1 MSAPRSICS
10 CLASTLA
17 DFHQPYQGCWPPQD
31 LRILLRL
38 HPPSSQSSVNIKFQ
52 SNRKRRQKSNLIELV
67 KYWCF
72 DTHSTITCLANWT
85 CDVSDSFLSVLNA
98 GFLCSTLP
106 YTLYSCLV
114 IRLSCDLP
122 RRSKSCQPSTWR
134 NPDANC
140 YSAVLRLCAAI
151 SSSRTALLCRSV
163 THWEYNS
170 NWADLRYGGEVQ
182 IVAQKRLFGLVWPD
196 TFHCGSQCWWVGGSR
211 SRKRAREKGSKIR
224 PSLTVGDSVSVLIQS
239 VMLAPLMTQISK
251 GRPRR
256 CSFSDATWLASS
268 PASLTSAS
276 NCHLDAQRRLLSLS
290 AYTVLKY
297 EKLH

>member
-1 MSAPRSICS
+1 MIRTELDTVKKKKTYQCSYWTWNIRGQTLRVLTLPRQFTCARWCDPLGLITSVGLLPVSAPRSICS

-72 DTHSTITCLANWT
+72 DTHSTITYLANWT

-114 IRLSCDLP
+114 IRLSCYLP

-211 SRKRAREKGSKIR
+211 SRKRAREKG
-224 PSLTVGDSVSVLIQS
+224 
-239 VMLAPLMTQISK
+239 
-251 GRPRR
+251 
-256 CSFSDATWLASS
+256 F
-268 PASLTSAS
+268 
-276 NCHLDAQRRLLSLS
+276 
-290 AYTVLKY
+290 
-297 EKLH
+297 

>member
-1 MSAPRSICS
+1 MKTLLHVLKEFLWSALSWILLKKKKPTNVHIEHETSEAKRWGFWRCPGNFTCARWCDPLGLITSVGLLPVSAPRSICS

-72 DTHSTITCLANWT
+72 DTHSTITYLANWT

-114 IRLSCDLP
+114 IRLSCYLP
-122 RRSKSCQPSTWR
+122 RRSSPVSHQPGET
-134 NPDANC
+134 
-140 YSAVLRLCAAI
+140 LMQTAI
-151 SSSRTALLCRSV
+151 LLCC
-163 THWEYNS
+163 
-170 NWADLRYGGEVQ
+170 GCVQ
-182 IVAQKRLFGLVWPD
+182 QYHRLVP
-196 TFHCGSQCWWVGGSR
+196 
-211 SRKRAREKGSKIR
+211 
-224 PSLTVGDSVSVLIQS
+224 
-239 VMLAPLMTQISK
+239 
-251 GRPRR
+251 R
-256 CSFSDATWLASS
+256 CSAGQLPTGSITATELTWDTAVRYRLW
-268 PASLTSAS
+268 PKNVSLG
-276 NCHLDAQRRLLSLS
+276 
-290 AYTVLKY
+290 
-297 EKLH
+297 

>member
-1 MSAPRSICS
+1 MKTLLRVLKEFLWSALSWILLKKKKPTNVHIEHETSEAKRWGFWRCPGNFTCARWCDPLGLITSVGLLPVSAPRSICS

-72 DTHSTITCLANWT
+72 DTHSTITSHLANWT
-85 CDVSDSFLSVLNA
+85 CNVSDSFLSVLNA

-114 IRLSCDLP
+114 IRLSCYLP

-211 SRKRAREKGSKIR
+211 SRKRAREKG
-224 PSLTVGDSVSVLIQS
+224 
-239 VMLAPLMTQISK
+239 
-251 GRPRR
+251 
-256 CSFSDATWLASS
+256 F
-268 PASLTSAS
+268 
-276 NCHLDAQRRLLSLS
+276 
-290 AYTVLKY
+290 
-297 EKLH
+297 